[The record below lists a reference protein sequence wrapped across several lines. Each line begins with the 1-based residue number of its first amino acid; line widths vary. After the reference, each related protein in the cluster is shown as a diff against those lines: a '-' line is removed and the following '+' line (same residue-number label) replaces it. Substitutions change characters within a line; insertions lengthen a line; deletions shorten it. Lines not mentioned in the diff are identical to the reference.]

1 MKRKLLEYLKKI
13 DSKEEEF
20 IKNEK
25 NVLASYVIQ
34 KGSSMIDTDK
44 MIREGAMIDIIK
56 QPRFVDIPEHTHKY
70 MEIIYMFSGSAT
82 HIIDK
87 TEVKL
92 EADDVLFIKQ
102 GTPHSAS
109 ASGYNDI
116 GIKIFVLPEFLQY
129 PLSML
134 NEDTALRRFIKKA
147 AENDVEDHEFLHFHL
162 QDLPDAQNLLENMTR
177 SLLNQTRNS
186 KRILQATMGVLLMEL
201 SNRTYTITV
210 GSPSSYESQ
219 IVLEALRYI
228 EENYQTASLNT
239 FCEHHNLPCYY
250 VSRLMTQYSPYT
262 FTKYLQRRRML
273 QAAYLLTETDTPIEQ
288 IVVEVGYENS
298 SHFHKLFKEEYG
310 MTPKKYRDKYDS
322 VEK

>member
-1 MKRKLLEYLKKI
+1 
-13 DSKEEEF
+13 
-20 IKNEK
+20 
-25 NVLASYVIQ
+25 
-34 KGSSMIDTDK
+34 
-44 MIREGAMIDIIK
+44 
-56 QPRFVDIPEHTHKY
+56 
-70 MEIIYMFSGSAT
+70 
-82 HIIDK
+82 
-87 TEVKL
+87 
-92 EADDVLFIKQ
+92 
-102 GTPHSAS
+102 
-109 ASGYNDI
+109 
-116 GIKIFVLPEFLQY
+116 
-129 PLSML
+129 ML

-147 AENDVEDHEFLHFHL
+147 AENDGKDKEFLHFHL

-228 EENYQTASLNT
+228 EENYQTASLNK

-262 FTKYLQRRRML
+262 FTKYLQRRRIL

-310 MTPKKYRDKYDS
+310 MTPKKIP
-322 VEK
+322 